1 MGYRAKIKIELEEG
15 FGGRA
20 GGGGNTIPH
29 SALLAR
35 QFFFRPIPHLGACS
49 QAKFCESLISVSP

>member
-15 FGGRA
+15 WG

-49 QAKFCESLISVSP
+49 QATFCESLISVSP